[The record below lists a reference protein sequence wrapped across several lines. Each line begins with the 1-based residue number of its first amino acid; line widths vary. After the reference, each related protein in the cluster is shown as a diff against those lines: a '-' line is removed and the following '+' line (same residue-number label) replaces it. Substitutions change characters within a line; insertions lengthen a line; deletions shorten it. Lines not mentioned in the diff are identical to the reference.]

1 MPASL
6 PALPRAV
13 ARRLLELAPRRV
25 FTTLELLPT
34 EFRDLLFLL
43 PPTTEIH
50 AADLD
55 LSDPVACGGKLRALF
70 SPEWAGAPGLT
81 LGEAQT
87 LLTEQE
93 QGRYQS
99 ADFWAW
105 VGGLGG
111 AVPGAELS
119 PPRPPPPLPDPG
131 GRLPL
136 LVLGRGT
143 LVTDLHQFLEAS
155 GAFVVH
161 DEEPAAELLASLSS
175 PEEFARRLFWRARL
189 EAALEAGGRGQAR
202 GALFVHE
209 AFSGR
214 SVEEALYRGQWGGP
228 FLSLPVEE
236 LGPLDGRQRLRVG
249 AFLELLRGLE
259 VGP

>member
-1 MPASL
+1 
-6 PALPRAV
+6 
-13 ARRLLELAPRRV
+13 LELAPRRV
-25 FTTLELLPT
+25 FATLELLPT

-55 LSDPVACGGKLRALF
+55 LRDPEACGGKLRALF
-70 SPEWAGAPGLT
+70 PPEWAGPPGLT

-87 LLTEQE
+87 LLAEQE
-93 QGRYQS
+93 QGRRDS

-111 AVPGAELS
+111 AVQGAELS
-119 PPRPPPPLPDPG
+119 PRRPPAPLPNPG

-136 LVLGRGT
+136 LVLGRGP
-143 LVTDLHQFLEAS
+143 LLTDLHEFLES
-155 GAFVVH
+155 NGAFVVH

-175 PEEFARRLFWRARL
+175 PEEFARRLFWRQRMA
-189 EAALEAGGRGQAR
+189 AALEAGGRGQAR
-202 GALFVHE
+202 GAIFVHE

-214 SVEEALYRGQWGGP
+214 AVEEALYRGQWGGP

-249 AFLELLRGLE
+249 AFLELLLGRE